1 MAAKSTSIC
10 SGVPMVMRTYSKSRS
25 MAGARLGFALG
36 SEALLRD
43 LETIRFS
50 TNPYNLNRLTL
61 LLGEAAVADDAY
73 YMENCKKIAA
83 TRERAAARLKE
94 LGFTLTP
101 SQANFLF
108 ASHPAVSGETLY
120 STLKAQGVLVR
131 HFKKPRISEYVR
143 ITIGTPEQMEVLFA
157 AIEDILKGDAAC
169 APQR

>member
-1 MAAKSTSIC
+1 MCI
-10 SGVPMVMRTYSKSRS
+10 
-25 MAGARLGFALG
+25 
-36 SEALLRD
+36 RD
-43 LETIRFS
+43 SRFS

-108 ASHPAVSGETLY
+108 ASHPAV
-120 STLKAQGVLVR
+120 
-131 HFKKPRISEYVR
+131 
-143 ITIGTPEQMEVLFA
+143 
-157 AIEDILKGDAAC
+157 
-169 APQR
+169 

>member
-1 MAAKSTSIC
+1 
-10 SGVPMVMRTYSKSRS
+10 
-25 MAGARLGFALG
+25 
-36 SEALLRD
+36 
-43 LETIRFS
+43 
-50 TNPYNLNRLTL
+50 
-61 LLGEAAVADDAY
+61 
-73 YMENCKKIAA
+73 MENCKKIAA